1 MASIEQI
8 IDTAIHDA
16 FVGIITLDPKRSPKA
31 RFRQVTYTLSYDNLE
46 SSKLVKIRGGSFA
59 I

>member
-1 MASIEQI
+1 MNNA
-8 IDTAIHDA
+8 AIRML
-16 FVGIITLDPKRSPKA
+16 FVGIIAFKPPKRSPKT

-46 SSKLVKIRGGSFA
+46 GSKLVKIRGGSVA